1 MVKDPWTIPFNGTTF
16 VSWKDNRNR
25 WHRALT
31 ATEEREYFSAQNKE
45 KFLYDL
51 LNSER

>member
-16 VSWKDNRNR
+16 VCWKDKTEAK
-25 WHRALT
+25 HRALNV
-31 ATEEREYFSAQNKE
+31 AEEREYFQAQNKE

-51 LNSER
+51 LNSE